1 MKKLFNE
8 FKEFCSRGNIL
19 ELAVGVMIG
28 GAFSTI
34 VSSVVNDLLMP
45 VIGLITGGIN
55 LSGLFIPL
63 DLKFGEYASI
73 DAAKAAGVGTLNY
86 GAFLQNVFNF
96 LIIAFCV
103 FLIVKLMSK
112 ILPKK
117 EEAPKE
123 DPRKCPFCKGE
134 VDKEAVKCP
143 HCTSD
148 IEGK

>member
-148 IEGK
+148 IANQ

>member
-1 MKKLFNE
+1 MKKLINE

-45 VIGLITGGIN
+45 VIGLITGGVN

-63 DLKFGEYASI
+63 NLKFGEYASI
-73 DAAKAAGVGTLNY
+73 EAAKAAGVGTLNY

-123 DPRKCPFCKGE
+123 EPRKCPFCKGE

-148 IEGK
+148 IEIQ